1 MADLLSIGA
10 SGVRTYQ
17 TALTTTS
24 ENIANAGNA
33 SYVRRTPSIREIS
46 GGTGYNTSSPNGMG
60 SSAFNILRSGNA
72 YADQSLRTA
81 ASDLSRTEAGS
92 VWLERIET
100 ALGSGQLS
108 SRLTSF
114 FAAGTA
120 LQADPTSAA
129 LRAGMLSAGSSVA
142 DAFGVT
148 ARALDDAA
156 AELDGQAGQA
166 AAELTRLNQAVLKV
180 NQGLVRTAP
189 GTSAMAGLMDQ
200 RDDLLQQMSALTD
213 VDVKIDDYGRAT
225 VRAGGPNGPVLVD
238 PRDASE
244 VAYGRTG
251 NNVAVAVRP
260 PTGNPTLFAPDGGT
274 LAGMVEGAQRIAS
287 NRDALGR
294 VAKDLTE
301 TVNTLQAQGDDLKG
315 VAGTDFFQSSAT
327 DPTSFTVKLTNG
339 DKIAAAA
346 RAGGSRDATNLAAL
360 AGQRTAMGFEG
371 RVQGLVT
378 DNAATLK
385 QRRLVAEAQTTIRDG
400 AITTRSELTGV
411 NLDNEAVDL
420 LKFQQAYQAS
430 SRVIQVAKETFQSIL
445 EIR

>member
-1 MADLLSIGA
+1 MSDLLSIGA

-17 TALTTTS
+17 TALATTS

-33 SYVRRTPSIREIS
+33 SYVRRTPTIREIV
-46 GGTGYNTSSPNGMG
+46 GGNGWNTSSPNGKG
-60 SSAFNILRSGNA
+60 ASADSILRAGNA
-72 YADQSLRTA
+72 YADQSLRA
-81 ASDLSRTEAGS
+81 ASADLSRTQTGS

-100 ALGSGQLS
+100 ALGSGGLS

-120 LQADPTSAA
+120 LQADPGSAA

-148 ARALDDAA
+148 SRALDAAA

-166 AAELTRLNQAVLKV
+166 TAELTRLNQAMLKI

-200 RDDLLQQMSALTD
+200 RDDILQQMSALSDISVTM
-213 VDVKIDDYGRAT
+213 DDAGRAT
-225 VRAGGPNGPVLVD
+225 VRAGGANGPVLVD

-251 NNVAVAVRP
+251 GNVGLAVRRP
-260 PTGNPTLFAPDGGT
+260 GEPVALYDPDGGS

-287 NRDALGR
+287 SRDMLQR
-294 VAKDLTE
+294 VAGDLTA
-301 TVNTLQAQGDDLKG
+301 TVNDLQGQGEDLKG
-315 VAGTDFFQSSAT
+315 VKGTDFFESNPKDAT
-327 DPTSFTVKLTNG
+327 DFKVKLTG
-339 DKIAAAA
+339 GEQIAAA
-346 RAGGSRDATNLAAL
+346 RGGGSRDSSNLTQLAA
-360 AGQRTAMGFEG
+360 ARSAKGFEG
-371 RVQGLVT
+371 SVQALVT

-385 QRRLVAEAQTTIRDG
+385 QRRLVGDAQSAIRDG

-420 LKFQQAYQAS
+420 LRFQQAYQAS
-430 SRVIQVAKETFQSIL
+430 SRIIQVAKETFQSIL

>member
-60 SSAFNILRSGNA
+60 ASAFNILRSGNA

-81 ASDLSRTEAGS
+81 SSDLSRTEAGS
-92 VWLERIET
+92 VWLERVET
-100 ALGSGQLS
+100 ALASGGLS
-108 SRLTSF
+108 SRMTAF

-120 LQADPTSAA
+120 LQADPTSTA
-129 LRAGMLSAGSSVA
+129 LRAGMLSAGTSVA

-189 GTSAMAGLMDQ
+189 GTSAMAGLLDQ

-213 VDVKIDDYGRAT
+213 IDVKIDDVGRAT
-225 VRAGGPNGPVLVD
+225 VRATGPNGPVLVD

-251 NNVAVAVRP
+251 NNVALAVRP
-260 PTGNPTLFAPDGGT
+260 PTGAPTLFDPDGGT

-294 VAKDLTE
+294 IATDLVE
-301 TVNTLQAQGDDLKG
+301 TVNAQQAAGDDLKG
-315 VAGTDFFQSSAT
+315 DDGKDFFTASAT
-327 DPTSFTVKLTNG
+327 DPTVFTVALASG
-339 DKIAAAA
+339 DGIAAAG
-346 RAGGSRDATNLAAL
+346 RDKGTRDASNLAAL
-360 AGQRTAMGFEG
+360 GAKRSSVGFEG
-371 RVQGLVT
+371 RVQSLVT

-385 QRRLVAEAQTTIRDG
+385 QRRLVADAQTTIRDG

>member
-1 MADLLSIGA
+1 MTDLLSIGA

-33 SYVRRTPSIREIS
+33 SYVRRTPTIREIT
-46 GGTGYNTSSPNGMG
+46 GGTGWNKASPNGMG
-60 SSAFNILRSGNA
+60 ASAFDIQRAGNS

-81 ASDLSRTEAGS
+81 TADLSRTQAGS

-108 SRLTSF
+108 SRMTAF

-120 LQADPTSAA
+120 LQADPSSAA
-129 LRAGMLSAGSSVA
+129 LRAGMLSAGASVA

-148 ARALDDAA
+148 ARALDDAG

-213 VDVKIDDYGRAT
+213 IDVKLDDYGRAT
-225 VRAGGPNGPVLVD
+225 VRASGANGPVLVD

-251 NNVAVAVRP
+251 SNVALAVRP
-260 PTGNPTLFAPDGGT
+260 PNGSPTLFDPEGGT

-294 VAKDLTE
+294 VAASLVD
-301 TVNTLQAQGDDLKG
+301 TVNTLQGEGEDLKG
-315 VAGTDFFQSSAT
+315 TKGTDFFKA
-327 DPTSFTVKLTNG
+327 DPKDATSFSVNLASG
-339 DKIAAAA
+339 DLIAAG
-346 RAGGSRDATNLAAL
+346 RGGGSRDASNLVKL
-360 AGQRTAMGFEG
+360 ADKRASVGFEG
-371 RVQGLVT
+371 SIQSLVT

-385 QRRLVAEAQTTIRDG
+385 QRRLVGDAQTAIRDG
-400 AITTRSELTGV
+400 AVTTRSEQVGV
-411 NLDNEAVDL
+411 NLDNEAIDL

>member
-1 MADLLSIGA
+1 MSDLLSLGA

-17 TALTTTS
+17 TALATTS

-33 SYVRRTPSIREIS
+33 SYVRRTPSIREIT
-46 GGTGYNTSSPNGMG
+46 GGTGFNTSSPNGMG
-60 SSAFNILRSGNA
+60 SSAFNILRAGNA
-72 YADQSLRTA
+72 YADQTLRTA

-100 ALGSGQLS
+100 ALGSGGLS
-108 SRLTSF
+108 SRMTAF

-120 LQADPTSAA
+120 LQADPSSTA

-148 ARALDDAA
+148 ARALDDSA

-166 AAELTRLNQAVLKV
+166 AAELTRLNQAMLKV

-225 VRAGGPNGPVLVD
+225 VRAAGPNGPVLVD

-251 NNVAVAVRP
+251 SNVALAVRP
-260 PTGNPTLFAPDGGT
+260 PTGSPTLFDPDGGS
-274 LAGMVEGAQRIAS
+274 LAGMVEGAQRIATT
-287 NRDALGR
+287 RDALGR
-294 VAKDLTE
+294 IAKDLTE
-301 TVNTLQAQGDDLKG
+301 TVNTLQAAGDDLKG
-315 VAGTDFFQSSAT
+315 NPGTDFFESSTT
-327 DPTSFTVKLTNG
+327 DPTQFKVKLTGG
-339 DKIAAAA
+339 DQIAAAG
-346 RAGGSRDATNLAAL
+346 RAGGSRDASNLVAL
-360 AGQRTAMGFEG
+360 AGKRSSMGFEG
-371 RVQGLVT
+371 SVQALVT
-378 DNAATLK
+378 ENAATLK

-420 LKFQQAYQAS
+420 LKYQQAYQAS

>member
-1 MADLLSIGA
+1 MSDLLSLGA

-17 TALTTTS
+17 TALATTS

-33 SYVRRTPSIREIS
+33 SYVRRTPSIREIT
-46 GGTGYNTSSPNGMG
+46 GGNGWNNSSPNGMG
-60 SSAFNILRSGNA
+60 SSASSILRAGDA
-72 YADQSLRTA
+72 YADQTLRTA
-81 ASDLSRTEAGS
+81 SSDLSRTQAGS

-100 ALGSGQLS
+100 ALSSGGLS
-108 SRLTSF
+108 SRLTGF

-120 LQADPTSAA
+120 LQADPSSTA

-156 AELDGQAGQA
+156 GELDGQAVQG
-166 AAELTRLNQAVLKV
+166 AAELSRLNQAMLKV

-200 RDDLLQQMSALTD
+200 RDDLLQQMSALSD
-213 VDVKIDDYGRAT
+213 IDVKLDDYGRAT

-238 PRDASE
+238 PKDASE

-251 NNVAVAVRP
+251 SNVALAVRP
-260 PTGNPTLFAPDGGT
+260 SSGTPTLFDPEGGS
-274 LAGMVEGAQRIAS
+274 LAGMVEGAQRISSA
-287 NRDALGR
+287 RDALGR
-294 VAKDLTE
+294 VATDLTQ
-301 TVNTLQAQGDDLKG
+301 TVNDLQAAGDDQKG
-315 VAGTDFFQSSAT
+315 NPGTDFFKSSAT
-327 DPTSFTVKLTNG
+327 DPTSFTVKLNSG
-339 DKIAAAA
+339 DQIAAAG
-346 RAGGSRDATNLAAL
+346 RAGGSRDASNLAAL
-360 AGQRTAMGFEG
+360 AGKRTSMGFEG
-371 RVQGLVT
+371 SVQALVT

-385 QRRLVAEAQTTIRDG
+385 QRRLVADAQTTIRDG
-400 AITTRSELTGV
+400 AVTTRSELTGV
-411 NLDNEAVDL
+411 NLDNEAIDL

>member
-1 MADLLSIGA
+1 MSDLLSIGA

-24 ENIANAGNA
+24 ENIANAGNT
-33 SYVRRTPSIREIS
+33 SYVRRTPSINEIV
-46 GGTGYNTSSPNGMG
+46 GGNGWNTSSPNGKG
-60 SSAFNILRSGNA
+60 ASASTILRSGNE

-81 ASDLSRTEAGS
+81 SADLSRTQTGS
-92 VWLERIET
+92 VWLERIES
-100 ALGSGQLS
+100 ALGSGGLS
-108 SRLTSF
+108 SRMTAF

-120 LQADPTSAA
+120 LQADPSSTA

-148 ARALDDAA
+148 ARALDGAA

-166 AAELTRLNQAVLKV
+166 TAELTRLNQAMLKV

-200 RDDLLQQMSALTD
+200 RDDILQQMSALSDISVSMDTA
-213 VDVKIDDYGRAT
+213 GRAT
-225 VRAGGPNGPVLVD
+225 VRAGGANGPVLVD

-244 VAYGRTG
+244 VVYGRTG
-251 NNVAVAVRP
+251 GNVGIAVRRP
-260 PTGNPTLFAPDGGT
+260 GADVALYDPDGGS
-274 LAGMVEGAQRIAS
+274 LAGMVEGAQRIAA
-287 NRDALGR
+287 NRDALQR
-294 VAKDLTE
+294 VATDLTT
-301 TVNTLQAQGDDLKG
+301 TVNDLQAQGEDLKA
-315 VAGTDFFQSSAT
+315 VKGTDFFEANAKDAT
-327 DPTSFTVKLTNG
+327 DFKVKLGSG
-339 DKIAAAA
+339 DLIAAA
-346 RAGGSRDATNLAAL
+346 RTGGGSRDASNLAQL
-360 AGQRTAMGFEG
+360 NTARATKGFEG
-371 RVQGLVT
+371 SVQALVT

-385 QRRLVAEAQTTIRDG
+385 QRRLVGDAQTAIRDG